1 MDPVSSLS
9 LACTVIQLVEL
20 SSKIVIGAADLLPGW
35 GEPGRRGAPRCK
47 SPFADAFGTLLAYVK
62 VTASV
67 LRYSS
72 AVRSTS
78 STGEPDIELSD
89 IADKAER
96 VAVELAALLK
106 TLELPKDAG
115 NRTWKAVRLTMKGMC
130 KRGKMKSLEG
140 RLHGLQGLLN
150 TWMIRSI
157 REETSAVSKQMA
169 ELVRRQ
175 ETLGA
180 ETTRSFEQMRQVL
193 LEIRVLAM
201 QSKDETRRKET
212 DDKSRA
218 VPQHEAVPGGLSGI
232 FGSVRH
238 FFSGMTSASDES
250 TGPLKDTRTAAVG
263 DEMRVWPEIL
273 KHLSF
278 VSEEA
283 KLVSK
288 GQQLFR
294 SLYDPDLILR
304 YISVVEEYPDTFRWI
319 FEDSTHGFKSWL
331 EFDNGTY
338 WISGKPG
345 AGKSTL
351 MKFVC
356 EHKQTD
362 VLLRNWAGPHELL
375 IIKHFFWIS
384 GTELQRSEEGLLR
397 SLLFQLLRR

>member
-1 MDPVSSLS
+1 
-9 LACTVIQLVEL
+9 
-20 SSKIVIGAADLLPGW
+20 
-35 GEPGRRGAPRCK
+35 
-47 SPFADAFGTLLAYVK
+47 
-62 VTASV
+62 
-67 LRYSS
+67 
-72 AVRSTS
+72 
-78 STGEPDIELSD
+78 
-89 IADKAER
+89 
-96 VAVELAALLK
+96 
-106 TLELPKDAG
+106 
-115 NRTWKAVRLTMKGMC
+115 
-130 KRGKMKSLEG
+130 
-140 RLHGLQGLLN
+140 
-150 TWMIRSI
+150 
-157 REETSAVSKQMA
+157 
-169 ELVRRQ
+169 
-175 ETLGA
+175 
-180 ETTRSFEQMRQVL
+180 
-193 LEIRVLAM
+193 
-201 QSKDETRRKET
+201 
-212 DDKSRA
+212 
-218 VPQHEAVPGGLSGI
+218 
-232 FGSVRH
+232 
-238 FFSGMTSASDES
+238 
-250 TGPLKDTRTAAVG
+250 
-263 DEMRVWPEIL
+263 MRVWPEIL

-283 KLVSK
+283 KLVSR